1 MSTMKWLNN
10 VRVGAKL
17 TGGFVFVALIVVA
30 VAVVGYLNMS
40 HINQGVTDMYEDRTL
55 PIEDIG
61 AAQTKLYEI
70 RGDLFKY
77 TLVPTEERE
86 AVRAQLQT
94 NMSQL
99 EELMNRYRATT
110 LVEEEAA
117 ALADFD
123 SAWATYKEATEKT
136 IRLVEDNNMK
146 SARASL
152 MDGGSTAAAEQTV
165 DATMTG
171 LVEINTRL
179 AEEISQQ
186 SSETFASATR
196 LMAIVAAAAVVV
208 AVGLGLLITANITRP
223 LAIMT
228 GALQNLR
235 QGDLNRHIDQSI
247 KDSICSRRDELGLA
261 GQGLAATEIYL
272 LEMAAVADR
281 LASGDLTV
289 EVSPKCDRD
298 ELGHAFARMI
308 ASLRAQVGQVAH
320 AAASL
325 LTASGQLAGAA
336 QQASDATAQITTT
349 MQQIATGTAQ
359 QTEAISRAANSVEQL
374 ARAIDGVARGAQE
387 QAASVAKSTTVV
399 GQISSAIG
407 QVSASAESGAQ
418 GSQQAANAAKT
429 GVQTV
434 EQTIAGM
441 HAIRDKVGLSTA
453 RVREMGQ
460 RSDQIG
466 LIVQTIDEIAS
477 QTNLLALNAAIEAA
491 RAGEHGKGFAVVA
504 DEVRKLAEKSTGA
517 TKEIAE
523 LIRGIQATIAEAV
536 RAMDEGAAEVET
548 GVARANQA
556 GEVLQQILQA
566 AEAVNRQVADIAHA
580 AKAMEAAAN
589 EMVAA
594 NDTVSAV
601 VEENTAA
608 TEQMAASSGEVT
620 QSIEGIASISQENSA
635 AAEQVT
641 AAAEEMS
648 AQVEEVTA
656 SAQSLAEMAQ
666 ALQAVVA
673 QFRLTAADEPTDQP
687 AATPPPDALTH
698 PISGNGHG
706 LPVQR
711 ETAWS

>member
-1 MSTMKWLNN
+1 MNWLNN
-10 VRVGAKL
+10 VRVGVKL
-17 TGGFVFVALIVVA
+17 TSGFVFVALIVVA
-30 VAVVGYLNMS
+30 VAVFGYLNMG
-40 HINQGVTDMYEDRTL
+40 HINQGLTEMYQDRTL
-55 PIEDIG
+55 PIQYIG

-70 RGDLFKY
+70 RGDLYKY
-77 TLVPTEERE
+77 TLVSTEDRDAVKAKAE
-86 AVRAQLQT
+86 ANIA
-94 NMSQL
+94 
-99 EELMNRYRATT
+99 ELMRLMNEYRNTRLTDEETATLAEYDAAWAT
-110 LVEEEAA
+110 FEEAA
-117 ALADFD
+117 R
-123 SAWATYKEATEKT
+123 ST
-136 IRLVEDNNMK
+136 IRLVDANNMK
-146 SARASL
+146 SARTSL
-152 MDGGSTAAAEQTV
+152 LDGGETSNARKPVDKAMTDLIQLNVQAAEASALQ
-165 DATMTG
+165 G
-171 LVEINTRL
+171 E
-179 AEEISQQ
+179 
-186 SSETFASATR
+186 ETFATATR
-196 LMAIVAAAAVVV
+196 LMAIVAAAAVVL

-228 GALQNLR
+228 GGLQKLR
-235 QGDLNRHIDQSI
+235 QGDLNRDVDQAI
-247 KDSICSRRDELGLA
+247 KDSICARRDELGLA

-272 LEMAAVADR
+272 LEMAGVADR

-289 EVSPKCDRD
+289 EVTPKSEKD

-325 LTASGQLAGAA
+325 LAASGQLAGAA
-336 QQASDATAQITTT
+336 AQASDATAQITTT

-359 QTEAISRAANSVEQL
+359 QTQAITRAASSVEQL

-399 GQISSAIG
+399 SQISSAIG
-407 QVSASAESGAQ
+407 QVTASAEAGAD
-418 GSQQAANAAKT
+418 GSQQAAIAAKT

-460 RSDQIG
+460 RSNQIG

-504 DEVRKLAEKSTGA
+504 DEVRKLAEKSTSA

-523 LIRGIQATIAEAV
+523 LIRGIQTTIAEAV

-556 GEVLQQILQA
+556 GEVLQQILDA
-566 AEAVNRQVADIAHA
+566 AEAVNRQVADIARA
-580 AKAMEAAAN
+580 AKAMEASAA

-594 NDTVSAV
+594 NETVSAV

-608 TEQMAASSGEVT
+608 TEEMAASSGEVT

-666 ALQAVVA
+666 ALQAVVT
-673 QFRLTAADEPTDQP
+673 QFRLTAGEDMEAPEQ
-687 AATPPPDALTH
+687 AATTALTDF
-698 PISGNGHG
+698 SAGYSGGNGHAV
-706 LPVQR
+706 PARQAVR
-711 ETAWS
+711 V

>member
-1 MSTMKWLNN
+1 MRWLDHL
-10 VRVGAKL
+10 RVGVKL
-17 TGGFVFVALIVVA
+17 TTGYVFVALLVAVVA
-30 VAVVGYLNMS
+30 VVSYVNLIAMSDRVGGLYYDRVIPLQQLSRVEVALAALGGQLDVYYGVADRRAVTKDAITAGVAE
-40 HINQGVTDMYEDRTL
+40 IN
-55 PIEDIG
+55 
-61 AAQTKLYEI
+61 
-70 RGDLFKY
+70 
-77 TLVPTEERE
+77 
-86 AVRAQLQT
+86 
-94 NMSQL
+94 
-99 EELMNRYRATT
+99 
-110 LVEEEAA
+110 A
-117 ALADFD
+117 ALADYRSRSLLPDEEAAVSEFEA
-123 SAWATYKEATEKT
+123 AWAEYQKQINGLIQRIESGNLINAQMSLRQGGGVYNAREAAGQALAQVHE
-136 IRLVEDNNMK
+136 VN
-146 SARASL
+146 
-152 MDGGSTAAAEQTV
+152 V
-165 DATMTG
+165 
-171 LVEINTRL
+171 RL
-179 AEEISQQ
+179 AEQLNEQGQ
-186 SSETFASATR
+186 AARTETTR
-196 LMAIVAAAAVVV
+196 LLIGTAAIAVLV

-656 SAQSLAEMAQ
+656 SAHSLAEMAQ

-698 PISGNGHG
+698 PVSGNGHG
-706 LPVQR
+706 LPAPR
-711 ETAWS
+711 EAISS